1 MIHEKQLELF
11 PFHKLYKQQR
21 SCQLGLEESHHITF
35 FLFSSSSFP
44 LILPHPFT
52 PSNISLFS
60 NKEQFP
66 CLYVFGTYH
75 PLTMLNRAF
84 PQTQHLFCPPHAHT
98 SSIQTIWRDRMF
110 KSGGGEGGGKEH
122 SLEGTEKE
130 LFKEHHLFL
139 KSYPNCATSFCL
151 HFMAQCSIKPIPN
164 SLI

>member
-21 SCQLGLEESHHITF
+21 SCQLGMEESHHITF

-110 KSGGGEGGGKEH
+110 KFGGVGGGE
-122 SLEGTEKE
+122 EGNTLWKAQ
-130 LFKEHHLFL
+130 KRSFL
-139 KSYPNCATSFCL
+139 KSII
-151 HFMAQCSIKPIPN
+151 CSWKAIQIALLVFAYISWPSVASSP
-164 SLI
+164 SQTV